1 VKPDRLRKR
10 RLFCLEQ
17 VFSAATFCSAF
28 EQQLVVGLCLE
39 FCGILM
45 PPKEF
50 RPFTDSERVLQS
62 KTVTL
67 AWQKRALNTRVHQGV
82 ADLAAFLSD
91 FRKLLHVFSVY
102 CPSGTSFFFAALFSI

>member
-1 VKPDRLRKR
+1 
-10 RLFCLEQ
+10 
-17 VFSAATFCSAF
+17 
-28 EQQLVVGLCLE
+28 
-39 FCGILM
+39 M

-91 FRKLLHVFSVY
+91 FRKLLHYFSVC
-102 CPSGTSFFFAALFSI
+102 CPSGTPYLFRRVALLSAIVFWWCFPARACF